1 VVEVVGI
8 LIATSDGEHASAQ
21 DVGDAVRHEQWV
33 ARVGDQPRK
42 SIGDPQPALGS
53 GQQHDAAIGG
63 DPAAVEVSD
72 DFLAAHGWKQER
84 RGRIVGHG
92 GCGSA

>member
-1 VVEVVGI
+1 VHDEQRV
-8 LIATSDGEHASAQ
+8 AW
-21 DVGDAVRHEQWV
+21 VR
-33 ARVGDQPRK
+33 DQPGQA
-42 SIGDPQPALGS
+42 IGQAKPTLGG

-63 DPAAVEVSD
+63 DPPAIKGRG

-84 RGRIVGHG
+84 RDGIAGHG